1 MFQVLSDLIKI
12 GTAKG
17 TGCELLQLPAFRV

>member
-17 TGCELLQLPAFRV
+17 TRRELLKLPAFRV